1 VHFDGVKAILLCQ
14 KSRKNSLLDTIIIA
28 EKTPIQVVQNY
39 YQKISEGKDEKRMA
53 PFSNRVSL
61 NSVERQTSTF
71 NESTSNDTNLKN
83 TPKACHIV
91 ETDTASGTSK
101 MSVFDEDRKR
111 IFSHLEKSV
120 PKILSKMETINART
134 HRKIGEE
141 IDDVSSILLKG
152 EMPTIS

>member
-1 VHFDGVKAILLCQ
+1 METIL
-14 KSRKNSLLDTIIIA
+14 IA

-39 YQKISEGKDEKRMA
+39 YQKIPVGKDEKLMA

-61 NSVERQTSTF
+61 NSVERQTSNF
-71 NESTSNDTNLKN
+71 NESTSNDANLQN
-83 TPKACHIV
+83 TPKALV
-91 ETDTASGTSK
+91 ETDTASVTSK
-101 MSVFDEDRKR
+101 RSVFDEDRKR

-134 HRKIGEE
+134 HRKIGGE

>member
-1 VHFDGVKAILLCQ
+1 
-14 KSRKNSLLDTIIIA
+14 
-28 EKTPIQVVQNY
+28 
-39 YQKISEGKDEKRMA
+39 MA

-61 NSVERQTSTF
+61 NSVERQTTNF
-71 NESTSNDTNLKN
+71 NESTSNDANLQN

-91 ETDTASGTSK
+91 ETDTASVDTDTASVTSK

-134 HRKIGEE
+134 HRKIGGE